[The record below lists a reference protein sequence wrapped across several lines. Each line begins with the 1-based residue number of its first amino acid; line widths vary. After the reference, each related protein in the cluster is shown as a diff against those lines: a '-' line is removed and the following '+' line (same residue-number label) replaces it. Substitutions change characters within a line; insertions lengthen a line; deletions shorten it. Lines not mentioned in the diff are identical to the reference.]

1 MSTIEHSQAVMVE
14 EGSTAVLEAQ
24 LFNRTGSSDVTFNLQ
39 VSDDLE
45 NWKTVTTTLDEI
57 TFSSSAVVALGR
69 TEVSATINTRYCRLL
84 YAIGSSST
92 ALLAA
97 SIRTAKN

>member
-1 MSTIEHSQAVMVE
+1 MARPASFSAAVAARTLTTETLIPMVCPAS
-14 EGSTAVLEAQ
+14 GCIM
-24 LFNRTGSSDVTFNLQ
+24 RTV
-39 VSDDLE
+39 
-45 NWKTVTTTLDEI
+45 